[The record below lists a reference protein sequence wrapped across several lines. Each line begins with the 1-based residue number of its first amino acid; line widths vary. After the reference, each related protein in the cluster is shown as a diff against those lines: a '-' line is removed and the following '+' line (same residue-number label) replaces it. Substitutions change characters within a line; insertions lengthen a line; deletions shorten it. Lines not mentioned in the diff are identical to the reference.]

1 LLEND
6 GFQSASLSSL
16 QAPTKDAILEE
27 LATIPGD
34 GIVDGLMK
42 DRR

>member
-1 LLEND
+1 V
-6 GFQSASLSSL
+6 FASSSSS
-16 QAPTKDAILEE
+16 QRVPTKDAILEE